1 MRSLGNRVLRKIMK
15 VPTNSKGFT
24 LIEVLIIFAI
34 IGILAAIAI
43 FSYYYA
49 IDRARRTSAISA
61 LGTIRTEMA
70 AYNIDK
76 GSYPLSINF
85 TNFTD
90 QNGGP
95 ILFATNWDR
104 IKDKVYSWDSYALGG
119 DTYTLTARALD
130 SNHTILNLTPKGV
143 TY

>member
-1 MRSLGNRVLRKIMK
+1 M
-15 VPTNSKGFT
+15 
-24 LIEVLIIFAI
+24 EVLAGFVI

-43 FSYYYA
+43 SSYLYA

-61 LGTIRTEMA
+61 LATIRSEMET
-70 AYNIDK
+70 YNIDK

-90 QNGGP
+90 QNGAP
-95 ILFATNWDR
+95 ILSPISWDR
-104 IKDKVYSWDSYALGG
+104 IKDKLYSWDSYTLGAN
-119 DTYTLTARALD
+119 TYTLTAKALD
-130 SNHTILNLTPKGV
+130 SKHTLLTLTPKGV